1 MSRKMHKQ
9 RTFGLK
15 RPRGFS
21 LLELM
26 VAISVISIVGIVLL
40 NRLSYYQEMAEKA
53 DMEYTVSAIKSA
65 LRMRMASLMIE
76 GRAQEFRSLAQENPM
91 DWLEK
96 KPANYLTL
104 QLPVDPRFSLAGQW
118 YFDAPNRMLVYLPKH
133 NDYFQPDKSGQK
145 RVRLQVTYLRNEAAH
160 VNDNRPNR
168 PTDSVAV
175 TLIEPYKWF

>member
-1 MSRKMHKQ
+1 MPTH
-9 RTFGLK
+9 RTFGLQ
-15 RPRGFS
+15 RRGGFS

-26 VAISVISIVGIVLL
+26 VALTVISIVGIVLL

-76 GRAQEFRSLAQENPM
+76 GRAQEFRLLAQENPM

-104 QLPVDPRFSLAGQW
+104 QLPVDPRFSLEGHW
-118 YFDAPNRMLVYLPKH
+118 HFDAANRMLVYLPKH
-133 NDYFQPDKSGQK
+133 NNYFQPDKSGQK
-145 RVRLQVTYLRNEAAH
+145 RIRLQVTYLRNEATAA
-160 VNDNRPNR
+160 NDQRPDR

-175 TLIEPYKWF
+175 ALIEPYKWF

>member
-1 MSRKMHKQ
+1 MPREV
-9 RTFGLK
+9 RTQKTFCARRLS
-15 RPRGFS
+15 GFS

-26 VAISVISIVGIVLL
+26 VAVMIISIAGIVLL

-53 DMEYTVSAIKSA
+53 DMEYTISALKSA
-65 LRMRMASLMIE
+65 LRMRMASLMID
-76 GRAQEFRSLAQENPM
+76 GRAQEIRSLALENPM

-104 QLPVDPRFSLAGQW
+104 QLPRDPRFTLEGNW
-118 YFDAPNRMLVYLPKH
+118 YFDSANRVLAYQPKH
-133 NDYFQPDKSGQK
+133 NNYFQPDSSGQK
-145 RVRLQVTYLRNEAAH
+145 RIRLQVTYLRNEAVPA
-160 VNDNRPNR
+160 NDNHPNR